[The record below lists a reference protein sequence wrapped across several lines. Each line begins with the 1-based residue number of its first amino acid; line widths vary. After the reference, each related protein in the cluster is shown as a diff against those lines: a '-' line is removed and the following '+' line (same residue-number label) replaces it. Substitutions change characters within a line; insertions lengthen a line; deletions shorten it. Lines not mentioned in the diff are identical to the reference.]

1 MLKDFKKFIMRGN
14 VIDLAVAVVIGAAFG
29 AIVTK
34 LVEKVIMPL
43 IAALIGQPSFDS
55 LSFTVNGSEV
65 GYGFVLTALVNF
77 LIVAAAIFFMVVVPM
92 NDALALAAKR
102 KTPEDPTEKKCP
114 YCLSD
119 IPVKATKCSHCTSS
133 VK

>member
-55 LSFTVNGSEV
+55 LSFTVNGSTV
-65 GYGFVLTALVNF
+65 GYGYVLTALVNF

-92 NDALALAAKR
+92 NHALALAAKR

-114 YCLSD
+114 QCLSD
-119 IPVKATKCSHCTSS
+119 IPVKASKCAFCTSS